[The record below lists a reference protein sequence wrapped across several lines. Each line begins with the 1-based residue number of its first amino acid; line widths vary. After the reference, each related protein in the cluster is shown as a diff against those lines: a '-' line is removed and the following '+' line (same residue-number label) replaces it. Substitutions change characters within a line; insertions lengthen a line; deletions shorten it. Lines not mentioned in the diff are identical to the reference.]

1 MLDIFIISDSPTF
14 LLEKVARKKNINIKT
29 ILGFNYFSEEDI
41 PHNCRDCIILISES
55 FYKYIENNEVNKI
68 DFYHNSLKEFQFLN
82 SIVKKLNQKGIQIF
96 ITFIPKHFLYFD
108 MYGYLFY
115 KGISNDLFIQK
126 LNNKLFDTYN
136 NYENVLFLPG
146 IKELSNKISK
156 TYFRFGSIYD
166 EMNSR
171 KIIDQFIDTKNILHQ
186 IKKKLIILDLDN
198 TLWKGILDEV
208 SLDGISA
215 DKSDPI
221 GAIYYTAQNIFLKLK
236 NNGFL
241 LAICSKNEEKEALNA
256 LFNSDLSL
264 FKKEDIVTYRI
275 NWKSKS
281 QNIIDIC
288 NQLNISLKDTIF
300 IDDSEYECEEVK
312 KNCNGISIINVPKD
326 IYQYPSLLAQNELLY
341 LNSSVE
347 EDYLRTE
354 MYKKNI
360 QRLEIKDR
368 FKDKDSA
375 KEDWI
380 KSLNLKIKINK
391 INSKSQK
398 ISRII
403 QLFNRTN
410 QFNLSGS
417 KYNISSFNIMLEKNI
432 YYSGTA
438 SDKIGS
444 EGLISVIGFNHREN
458 LISVDDYI
466 LSCRVFGR
474 FIEETMLLPL
484 FDFAILNQCDIFF
497 NLKKNSRNLVVN
509 RFINEIAPQNNYL
522 SIKKI
527 YSLKKKYI
535 KLPVDIFID
544 KAL

>member
-14 LLEKVARKKNINIKT
+14 LLEKVARKRNINIKT
-29 ILGFNYFSEEDI
+29 TLGFNYFSEEDL
-41 PHNCRDCIILISES
+41 PHNCKDCIILISES
-55 FYKYIENNEVNKI
+55 FYKYLENNEANNF
-68 DFYHNSLKEFQFLN
+68 DFDQNSLIELQFLK
-82 SIVKKLNQKGIQIF
+82 SIVKKLNAKGIQTF
-96 ITFIPKHFLYFD
+96 ITLIPKHFLYFD
-108 MYGYLFY
+108 KYGALFY
-115 KGISNDLFIQK
+115 KGISSDLFIQK
-126 LNNKLFDTYN
+126 INNQLFDTFKN
-136 NYENVLFLPG
+136 HENVLFLNG

-166 EMNSR
+166 ETNSK

-186 IKKKLIILDLDN
+186 PNKKLIILDLDN
-198 TLWKGILDEV
+198 TLWKGILDEL
-208 SLDGISA
+208 SLDGIST

-221 GAIYYTAQNIFLKLK
+221 GAVYYTAQKIFLKLK

-241 LAICSKNEEKEALNA
+241 LAICSKNEEKDALNA
-256 LFNSDLSL
+256 LFNSNLSI
-264 FKKEDIVTYRI
+264 FKKEDIVAYRI

-288 NQLNISLKDTIF
+288 QQLNISLIDTIF
-300 IDDSEYECEEVK
+300 VDDSEYECDEVK

-326 IYQYPSLLAQNELLY
+326 IYQYPSLLAQNELFY

-347 EDYLRTE
+347 EDYSRTE

-360 QRLEIKDR
+360 ERLEIKDR
-368 FKDKDSA
+368 FKDNDCA

-380 KSLNLKIKINK
+380 KSLNLKININK
-391 INSKSQK
+391 ITSQNQK

-417 KYNISSFNIMLEKNI
+417 KYNISSFNKMLEKNI
-432 YYSGTA
+432 YYSGSAT
-438 SDKIGS
+438 DKIGS
-444 EGLISVIGFNHREN
+444 EGLISVIGFKQQEN
-458 LISVDDYI
+458 LISVNDFI

-484 FDFAILNQCDIFF
+484 FDFAIFNQCDIFF

-509 RFINEIAPQNNYL
+509 KFINEIAPHNNYL
-522 SIKKI
+522 TIKKI
-527 YSLKKKYI
+527 YFLKDKYI
-535 KLPVDIFID
+535 KLPVDIFIE